1 MLRLVL
7 AVLHLLALGI
17 GLGAIYARA
26 RHLMALSTREPAP
39 ERTQEGAQEHGLARV
54 FQADNWWAVAAVL
67 WVSTGL
73 WRAFGGTEKASAYYW
88 AQPVFWSKMGLLGL
102 ILLLELW
109 PMITL
114 IRWRVAKARGRLPAL
129 SQLAG
134 AARTMARI
142 SMLQLALT
150 VAIVVAASMLARG
163 YGVR

>member
-26 RHLMALSTREPAP
+26 RHLMTLSTPEPAP
-39 ERTQEGAQEHGLARV
+39 ERTQEPAQEHGLARV

-67 WVSTGL
+67 WMSTGL

-114 IRWRVAKARGRLPAL
+114 IRWRVAQARGRRPVL
-129 SQLAG
+129 SHLAG

-150 VAIVVAASMLARG
+150 VAMVVAASMLARG
-163 YGVR
+163 YGIR

>member
-26 RHLMALSTREPAP
+26 RHLTALATQDDAP
-39 ERTQEGAQEHGLARV
+39 EKVLARV
-54 FQADNWWAVAAVL
+54 FHADNWWAVAAVL

-114 IRWRVAKARGRLPAL
+114 IRWRVAQARGRLPAL

-150 VAIVVAASMLARG
+150 VAMVVAASMLARG

>member
-26 RHLMALSTREPAP
+26 RHLMTLSTREPAP
-39 ERTQEGAQEHGLARV
+39 ERTQEPAQEHGLARV

-67 WVSTGL
+67 WMSTGL
-73 WRAFGGTEKASAYYW
+73 WRAFSGTEKASAYYW
-88 AQPVFWSKMGLLGL
+88 AQPMFWSKMGLLGL

-114 IRWRVAKARGRLPAL
+114 IRWRVAQARGRLPVLA
-129 SQLAG
+129 QLAG

-150 VAIVVAASMLARG
+150 VAMVVAASMLARG